1 MKITL
6 VCGSP
11 KAAGVGT
18 SAFLLDSLSALLP
31 DGIERETIYLNR
43 QTITA
48 EQADALLS
56 ADAAVI
62 AFPLYVDGVPSQL
75 LSCMEQ
81 LEKLCD
87 GREKLPVV
95 YVICNCGFFEP
106 KHCHGA
112 VDIMR
117 FWTEHCGMKWGG
129 GFSCGGGGGLDQ
141 MKGLA
146 PLNAGPLREYGE
158 LLADVADAAAKTEP
172 LPDRYVSV
180 QLPGFAYKA
189 GAHSNWRRTARKNG
203 LKPCD
208 LRRKL
213 TI

>member
-11 KAAGVGT
+11 KAAGSG
-18 SAFLLDSLSALLP
+18 SAFLLKSLAGLLP
-31 DGIERETIYLNR
+31 DGTEHETVYLNR
-43 QTITA
+43 QAVTD
-48 EQADALLS
+48 EQADAVLS
-56 ADAAVI
+56 ADSVVI

-75 LSCMEQ
+75 LSCMDQ
-81 LEKLCD
+81 IEKHCA

-106 KHCHGA
+106 QHCHGA

-146 PLNAGPLREYGE
+146 PLNAGPLCEYGK
-158 LLADVADAAAKTEP
+158 LLAAVADAAAKAVP
-172 LPDRYVSV
+172 LPDREVSV
-180 QLPGFAYKA
+180 HLPEFAYRA
-189 GAHSNWRRTARKNG
+189 GAHSNWRRQARKNG
-203 LKPCD
+203 LKTRE
-208 LRRKL
+208 LRKKL